1 MITFVCLRYTEIA
14 FGVNINS
21 VQTYPKT
28 HEFGIAF
35 DDLVWRVD
43 KRGGDIVWKLKRALN
58 VGNESWIKH
67 DNKIITDF
75 VDS

>member
-1 MITFVCLRYTEIA
+1 M
-14 FGVNINS
+14 
-21 VQTYPKT
+21 QTYPKT

-43 KRGGDIVWKLKRALN
+43 VRGGDIKIIWKLKKALN
-58 VGNESWIKH
+58 IGNESWIKH